1 MNESTNKDKGRSN
14 FVGTIVGE
22 STTQEFRMAVHA
34 AAVSEQDI
42 VAVDADMA
50 AADENAE
57 RPVRVWA
64 KVRKIERLNPLFPV
78 EAGHE
83 LAETRTDPFDT
94 VLSFSR
100 EMVTAVCQV
109 IGHEPRDSKGG
120 KLDNLRYPPKPA
132 STVYHPEKNDLCR
145 IVLGDLSAKQN
156 RGLDLA
162 TLSNRGDIDIQVDGH
177 AVVTRHLAI
186 LAMTG
191 AGKSWTARRIV
202 EQLAKKNYPIVIFD
216 PRGDYTHLGEV
227 PGLEDKVVRYYA
239 DFPVFEEDADSV
251 AEIVNALGYELTATQ
266 RALFSDVFDG
276 ASRLVKDDI
285 ETASEKL
292 ATILDDEEL
301 RQYKLKPNLFSVY
314 HLSRAAAQVIREDGN
329 EGCDWIA
336 QFLPMVKKKNKTEA
350 RTLEGISKRVR
361 SAAFSLMTMAKT
373 NRRLADGA
381 KPPQP
386 LPSGNNRVTLAQY
399 GKISVISL
407 GGYTSDFQATL
418 FSVIAS
424 DLFEMRVTGELE
436 YPALMVLEE
445 AHNFAPAKAMSYA
458 EKRAINVTRQIAQE
472 GRKFGLGL
480 VLISQRPS
488 RLDETALSQCNSQI
502 IMRLI
507 NPADQRFVRQAVEAL
522 NEDDLRMLPSL
533 DVGEAIFSGQMIN
546 FAVLARV
553 KSPESQGER
562 EEEEAFVA
570 LEKAHKKAQGGK

>member
-1 MNESTNKDKGRSN
+1 MNESTNKDKGRSD

-50 AADENAE
+50 AADESTE

-64 KVRKIERLNPLFPV
+64 KVRKIERLNPLFPS

-100 EMVTAVCQV
+100 EMVTAVCQI
-109 IGHEPRDSKGG
+109 IGHEPRGSKGG

-132 STVYHPEKNDLCR
+132 STVYHPETKDLSR
-145 IVLGDLSAKQN
+145 IVLGDLSAQAD

-162 TLSNRGDIDIQVDGH
+162 TLSSRNDIAIQVDGH

-202 EQLAKKNYPIVIFD
+202 EQLATKNYPMIIFD
-216 PRGDYTHLGEV
+216 PRGDYTRLGEV
-227 PGLEDKVVRYYA
+227 PELRGKVNRYYA
-239 DFPVFEEDADSV
+239 DFPVFEEDVDVV
-251 AEIVNALGYELTATQ
+251 ANMVSALVGYELSEAQTAI
-266 RALFSDVFDG
+266 FPDIFKG
-276 ASRLVKDDI
+276 ARRLI
-285 ETASEKL
+285 GENAQENAEKI
-292 ATILDDEEL
+292 ANILEDNGVT
-301 RQYKLKPNLFSVY
+301 RFGLKADMFAIYWMARV
-314 HLSRAAAQVIREDGN
+314 AAHIVRNDSNEDK
-329 EGCDWIA
+329 EW
-336 QFLPMVKKKNKTEA
+336 VKKFFTISGDRRQAGTLDVIA
-350 RTLEGISKRVR
+350 RKARQ
-361 SAAFSLMTMAKT
+361 AAYALRTMSDT
-373 NRRLADGA
+373 NRQQMTGDDVLS
-381 KPPQP
+381 
-386 LPSGNNRVTLAQY
+386 LPSGSDRKELAQY

-407 GGYTSDFQATL
+407 GGYTGDFQAAL
-418 FSVIAS
+418 FSIVAQ
-424 DLFEMRVTGELE
+424 DLFNMRVRGQLG
-436 YPALMVLEE
+436 YPALFVLEE
-445 AHNFAPAKAMSYA
+445 AHNFAPAKAMSAA

-480 VLISQRPS
+480 ILISQRPS

-507 NPADQRFVRQAVEAL
+507 NPADQNFVRRTVEAL
-522 NEDDLRMLPSL
+522 NEDDMRMLPAL

-546 FAVLARV
+546 FTVLARIKEP
-553 KSPESQGER
+553 KSKGER
-562 EEEEAFVA
+562 EEEDAFEA
-570 LEKAHKKAQGGK
+570 LKKAHKKAQGGR